1 MAENPKVIVAM
12 GSESDL
18 PVAQTT
24 VEELER
30 LEIQFEVRVVSAHR
44 SPDAVVEMAGSAEGR
59 GVQVIIAIAGG
70 AAHLAGAIAAHTAL
84 PVIGVPAATQRM
96 GGLDSLFSTV
106 QMPGGVPV
114 ACVGLGRSG
123 AQNAAVL
130 AAQIL
135 AVGDPDIRSR
145 LGALKARLESHVTAQ
160 DAKVR
165 QWLLER
171 TQA

>member
-1 MAENPKVIVAM
+1 VADNPKVIVAM

-30 LEIQFEVRVVSAHR
+30 LEIPFEVRVVSAHR
-44 SPDAVVEMAGSAEGR
+44 SPDAVVEMAGSAEAR
-59 GVQVIIAIAGG
+59 GVQVIIAVAGG
-70 AAHLAGAIAAHTAL
+70 AAHLAGTIAAHTAL
-84 PVIGVPAATQRM
+84 PVIGVPAPTQRM
-96 GGLDSLFSTV
+96 GGLDSLFSTL

-114 ACVGLGRSG
+114 ACVGLGRAG

-135 AVGDPDIRSR
+135 AVGDPDIRPR
-145 LGALKARLESHVTAQ
+145 LGVLKARLASHVTAQ

-171 TQA
+171 TEA